1 MVLGNLPFFS
11 VKRQE
16 TQTEKTIQL
25 ESLLVWQIFTQ
36 SNAVLKACGWIDYI
50 LGLDFRFSKE

>member
-1 MVLGNLPFFS
+1 MLLGNLPFFS

-25 ESLLVWQIFTQ
+25 ESLLIWQIFAQ
-36 SNAVLKACGWIDYI
+36 GYAVLKACSWIDYV